1 MSTQPL
7 TIQVP
12 TPLYQH
18 LQQRANE
25 ARRSV
30 EEETLQVL
38 AAAVPTEG
46 VLPEDMANAIRS
58 LDALD
63 DAALWKTARHRL
75 ADDVSEQLEA
85 FHAKKGS
92 VGLSDAESQ
101 QLADLIRRYEFSM
114 LLRAQAAALLKRRGH
129 DVTELVHS

>member
-46 VLPEDMANAIRS
+46 SPA
-58 LDALD
+58 
-63 DAALWKTARHRL
+63 
-75 ADDVSEQLEA
+75 
-85 FHAKKGS
+85 
-92 VGLSDAESQ
+92 
-101 QLADLIRRYEFSM
+101 
-114 LLRAQAAALLKRRGH
+114 RGH
-129 DVTELVHS
+129 GKRDPIA